1 LGVIQSYPVFF
12 RKKQVAPKTGALEA
26 AGAGGPEMFIPKE
39 CRAEEP
45 VEAFNVGNKKQFSAQ
60 NGQIQMSSF
69 LVKSVKYIEL
79 RVNS

>member
-1 LGVIQSYPVFF
+1 
-12 RKKQVAPKTGALEA
+12 
-26 AGAGGPEMFIPKE
+26 MFIPKE